1 MNIAFSL
8 AASGML
14 CMSLMN
20 ALAGDDQV
28 AAPGCAAR
36 GGTAAAEPVT
46 ALRSAART
54 QANDFELSLTPLQ
67 PESQAQPRLA
77 GVAFAF

>member
-20 ALAGDDQV
+20 ALAGDDQA

-36 GGTAAAEPVT
+36 GGIAAAEPFP
-46 ALRSAART
+46 ALRSAAR
-54 QANDFELSLTPLQ
+54 ASADGFELSLTPLQ